1 MNVGSTTLDRSMPGL
16 TCFMRNQTMDL
27 FSSLNSSV
35 WSPVWMRNIRALAV
49 LPHTHRPEHFRR
61 ILSVVGVGGQNIEVL

>member
-1 MNVGSTTLDRSMPGL
+1 MSRKDLGSRMKVGSTTLDRSMPGL

-35 WSPVWMRNIRALAV
+35 WSPV
-49 LPHTHRPEHFRR
+49 
-61 ILSVVGVGGQNIEVL
+61 

>member
-1 MNVGSTTLDRSMPGL
+1 MNVGRTTLDRSMPGL

-35 WSPVWMRNIRALAV
+35 WSLTVPKTSGGA
-49 LPHTHRPEHFRR
+49 
-61 ILSVVGVGGQNIEVL
+61 SV